1 MQFEQRAPTSEESF
15 KPSVEVWRPVVILE
29 PDEVEEWLEPSGDEH
44 YVVVEEIV
52 DGLVR
57 LEVST
62 WPHLDQDGR
71 LHFEGEPWSLAE
83 PVDDLEA
90 AVNQVRGQRLQ
101 VGANRPLRVGDVFM
115 VTGLEDGATSLGEA
129 ATIVDV
135 SAAARSAAKAALYG
149 AVASAVSEEYA
160 REMAV
165 VGPAEVPEEA
175 GYFDVRQE
183 KLGPREYGSE
193 VRR

>member
-15 KPSVEVWRPVVILE
+15 EPRAEVWRPVVIRE
-29 PDEVEEWLEPSGDEH
+29 PDEREERLEPSGDEH
-44 YVVVEEIV
+44 YVVVEQMV
-52 DGLVR
+52 DGLVT
-57 LEVST
+57 LEIST
-62 WPHLDQDGR
+62 WPHLDQGGR
-71 LHFEGEPWSLAE
+71 LHFEGEPWLLAE
-83 PVDDLEA
+83 PVDGLQA
-90 AVNQVRGQRLQ
+90 AVNGARAQRFQ

-129 ATIVDV
+129 ETIVDV

-160 REMAV
+160 HEMAV
-165 VGPAEVPEEA
+165 VGPAEAPEEA

-183 KLGPREYGSE
+183 KPGPEEYGLE
-193 VRR
+193 VQR